1 MSKGLPFISPE
12 WAPPSPT
19 LSSHDPSPPS
29 STTIA
34 TNPLS
39 STKSHRSSVHT
50 LESTTSTIL
59 EDSQLP
65 SLTTFRLLVAH
76 IGAALT
82 LFLATTDATIV
93 STCLPTIASDLKAT
107 QTEYTWVGV
116 AYMLTQ
122 TACQPFYGRLS
133 DIVGRKAILFSS
145 MFVFALGSL
154 LCGAAQNIIWL
165 IVARGIAGIGGGGI
179 VASVW
184 VITSEIVEV
193 RNRAK
198 WSQALSVTWS
208 CSAVAGPILGGVF
221 SSGGDATNPLSWRWA
236 FYLNLPVCLFG
247 AVILFLSLHGVKLQS
262 PSHASFGQFLR
273 KFDFVGLVTLVA
285 GTSCII
291 VGFSFGTDN
300 GWTSP
305 STLLLIIL
313 GLTILIIGGVYEV
326 FTKREALFPKQVFC
340 NSTAIIVFILSFLH
354 SVAFNAGTFYL
365 ALYFQAVTGA
375 SPLDA
380 GWKLLP
386 YSLGSSL
393 ASMPAAWFIGYW
405 QHKSKTT
412 SGQNMVISLGLI
424 IATVGF
430 GLMTLLDE
438 HPKLSAYVTF
448 PLLAGIGLGML
459 FHAPYQVFTRAL
471 KPSELASATSAFFL
485 VRFTGATVGLAVAG
499 AVFQDRTTSRFPAEI
514 SLQGLGSTMD
524 FSSLNSIQPMEL
536 RNQVL
541 SIVAS
546 SIQTIWTVCTPSL
559 GTAALISLLL
569 PKLPIDPGE
578 NVVTEEKTDRT
589 AC

>member
-1 MSKGLPFISPE
+1 MLG
-12 WAPPSPT
+12 
-19 LSSHDPSPPS
+19 
-29 STTIA
+29 
-34 TNPLS
+34 
-39 STKSHRSSVHT
+39 R
-50 LESTTSTIL
+50 
-59 EDSQLP
+59 
-65 SLTTFRLLVAH
+65 
-76 IGAALT
+76 AALT

-154 LCGAAQNIIWL
+154 LCGAAQNILWL

-221 SSGGDATNPLSWRWA
+221 SCKSSQFDHFDYIYAFAKLAGGDATNPLSWRWA

-273 KFDFVGLVTLVA
+273 KFDFIGLVTLVA

-313 GLTILIIGGVYEV
+313 GLAILVIGGVYEV
-326 FTKREALFPKQVFC
+326 FTTREALFPKQVFC

-354 SVAFNAGTFYL
+354 NVAFNAGTFYL

-375 SPLDA
+375 SPLEA

-405 QHKSKTT
+405 QLKSKTT

-438 HPKLSAYVTF
+438 HSKLSTYVTF

-514 SLQGLGSTMD
+514 SLHGLGSTID

-559 GTAALISLLL
+559 GTAALVGLFLHSFS
-569 PKLPIDPGE
+569 PCG
-578 NVVTEEKTDRT
+578 
-589 AC
+589 